1 MNGELHVFNS
11 TDELFHAAA
20 AKFVEAA
27 RSAVTA
33 RSRFTVALAGGGT
46 PQTLYELLA
55 TEPYRSQVEWS
66 KVEWFWGDERAV
78 GPDDPESNYRMAR
91 LALLSQIDA
100 DASRVHRLRG
110 EAEPLTAAADE
121 YERELVRV
129 FGTPADGPPPSFD
142 LVLLGM
148 GGDGH
153 TASLFP
159 FTAALDEQKRWV
171 TVNDVPQLN
180 ARRLTMTYPLLNA
193 AASVVF
199 LVTGVGK
206 AKVLREVLK
215 GPHDPRRLPS
225 QAVRPAGS
233 LHWYVDHPA
242 AGQLE

>member
-1 MNGELHVFNS
+1 MNGELHVFET
-11 TDELFHAAA
+11 TDRLFHAAA
-20 AKFVEAA
+20 AKLVEEA
-27 RSAVTA
+27 RSAIAA
-33 RSRFTVALAGGGT
+33 RSRFTVALAGGST

-55 TEPYRSQVEWS
+55 VEPYRSQVAWS

-78 GPDDPESNYRMAR
+78 GPDDPESNFRMAR
-91 LALLSQIDA
+91 QALLSKVEA
-100 DASRVHRLRG
+100 DASKVHRLCG
-110 EAEPLTAAADE
+110 EAVPLATAAEE
-121 YERELVRV
+121 YQRELARV
-129 FGTPADGPPPSFD
+129 FGVPTDGPPPSFD

-171 TVNDVPQLN
+171 TANDVPQLN
-180 ARRLTMTYPLLNA
+180 ARRLTVTYPVLNA

-206 AKVLREVLK
+206 AKVLREVLQ

-233 LHWYVDHPA
+233 LHWFVDHSA
-242 AGQLE
+242 ASQLE

>member
-1 MNGELHVFNS
+1 MLQVF
-11 TDELFHAAA
+11 DAADALFHAAA

-27 RSAVTA
+27 RSAVAA
-33 RSRFTVALAGGGT
+33 RSRFTVALAGGST
-46 PQTLYELLA
+46 PQSLYELLA
-55 TEPYRSQVEWS
+55 VEPYRSQVAWS
-66 KVEWFWGDERAV
+66 QVEWFWGDERAV
-78 GPDDPESNYRMAR
+78 GPEDPESNYRMAR
-91 LALLSQIDA
+91 LALLSKVDA
-100 DASRVHRLRG
+100 DASKVHRLRG
-110 EAEPLTAAADE
+110 EAEPLASAADE
-121 YERELVRV
+121 YERELAGA
-129 FGTPADGPPPSFD
+129 FNTPPTPAPPSFD

-159 FTAALDEQKRWV
+159 FTAALDERKRWV
-171 TVNDVPQLN
+171 TANDVPQLN

-193 AASVVF
+193 ATAVVF

-206 AKVLREVLK
+206 AKVLRDVLQ

-242 AGQLE
+242 ASQLE